1 MIARYW
7 LIEKNSPKTIIAK
20 ITAVIGS
27 TSDNV
32 TAVEEVK
39 YFNPNVKKE
48 YAIPVA
54 NIPRK
59 IR

>member
-1 MIARYW
+1 MMAKYW
-7 LIEKNSPKTIIAK
+7 LMEKNSPKIISAK

-27 TSDNV
+27 TSDKV

-39 YFNPNVKKE
+39 CFSPNVKKE

-54 NIPRK
+54 KVPRK

>member
-1 MIARYW
+1 M
-7 LIEKNSPKTIIAK
+7 EKNSPKIIIAK

-39 YFNPNVKKE
+39 YFIPNVKKE

-54 NIPRK
+54 KVPRK
-59 IR
+59 IRW

>member
-1 MIARYW
+1 M
-7 LIEKNSPKTIIAK
+7 EKNSPKIIIAK

-32 TAVEEVK
+32 TAVDEVK
-39 YFNPNVKKE
+39 YFSPNVKKE
-48 YAIPVA
+48 YAIPVEKV
-54 NIPRK
+54 PRK

>member
-1 MIARYW
+1 MIAKYW
-7 LIEKNSPKTIIAK
+7 VMEKNSPKIISAK

-39 YFNPNVKKE
+39 YFSPNVKKE

-54 NIPRK
+54 KVPRK

>member
-1 MIARYW
+1 MIAKYW
-7 LIEKNSPKTIIAK
+7 LMEKNSPKIIIAK
-20 ITAVIGS
+20 ITAVTGS

-32 TAVEEVK
+32 TAVEGVK

-48 YAIPVA
+48 YATPVA
-54 NIPRK
+54 KVPRK

>member
-1 MIARYW
+1 M
-7 LIEKNSPKTIIAK
+7 EKNSPKIISAK
-20 ITAVIGS
+20 ITAVTGS

-39 YFNPNVKKE
+39 YFSPNVKKE
-48 YAIPVA
+48 YAIPVEKV
-54 NIPRK
+54 PRK

>member
-1 MIARYW
+1 M
-7 LIEKNSPKTIIAK
+7 EKNSPKIIIAK

-27 TSDNV
+27 ASDNV

-39 YFNPNVKKE
+39 YFSPNVKQE

-54 NIPRK
+54 KVPRK